1 MHELFLPLALY
12 VRPSGTPDQPD
23 DSNKILHFRSVSD
36 SAPAA
41 HRPVDLSAGAQRRV
55 TRALVEIGQSTFLG
69 RPPTVIRR
77 SVTIGSSG
85 DLFPAGK
92 VVQASVSA

>member
-36 SAPAA
+36 SAPQLIALLIYQLA
-41 HRPVDLSAGAQRRV
+41 RSAV
-55 TRALVEIGQSTFLG
+55 
-69 RPPTVIRR
+69 
-77 SVTIGSSG
+77 
-85 DLFPAGK
+85 
-92 VVQASVSA
+92 

>member
-12 VRPSGTPDQPD
+12 VRPSGTPDRPA
-23 DSNKILHFRSVSD
+23 DSNKIFHFRSVSD
-36 SAPAA
+36 SPPQLIALLIYPPA
-41 HRPVDLSAGAQRRV
+41 AQRRV
-55 TRALVEIGQSTFLG
+55 ARALVEIGQSAFSG